1 MWRLPDPDPGAPGS
15 LPDILARRRT
25 VREFAPESVE
35 RAALASLLW
44 SGQGVSGQGRTV
56 PSAGALYPV
65 ALSVAVHRVDGLDPG
80 VYEYRPQSHALV
92 RTGDRE
98 VRAVL
103 AEAAFGPQPWLRDA
117 ALVVAVTVDIDRV
130 RAHFAEQPPTGRRG
144 ERYADMEVGHAV
156 QNMYLQATALDLGA
170 VFVGGFDETRL
181 MATHP
186 ELAPANHR
194 LRGLL
199 AVGRAA
205 VRRE

>member
-1 MWRLPDPDPGAPGS
+1 MVRAGRFGTGPHGAVG
-15 LPDILARRRT
+15 
-25 VREFAPESVE
+25 
-35 RAALASLLW
+35 
-44 SGQGVSGQGRTV
+44 
-56 PSAGALYPV
+56 GALYPV

-156 QNMYLQATALDLGA
+156 QNMCLQATALDLGA